1 MRHPAT
7 LNFVALL
14 CLSIAMTVSVR
25 ASQETAPASTPL
37 LPANTSGE
45 EIYRQACAACHSVDG
60 SGQPQTIV
68 GFQLPLPNGH
78 DFPDFNDCATNT
90 VEPTAD
96 WIAVVHRGGPVRALD
111 RHMPAF
117 GDALTP
123 EQIERAVKYL
133 WTFCKDASWPR
144 GDLNL
149 PRAFFTEKAFPENE
163 TVWTTGVTASGAKAV
178 DNELVYEHRIGS
190 RGQYEVTAPV
200 RGQQQRTRRRVESW
214 HRRRRVCAA
223 PDVLRQPRS
232 RQHLRRRRRRVAAD
246 GQGERRPRQRLLDL
260 RAVRDVGAD
269 DRHERLP
276 SGACRLRVP
285 IGPGARRERRLPA
298 HGASDTRSRRI
309 RASAAH
315 GRRCWKCSTASP
327 QGSRHEWDVV
337 PQMQVSL
344 SKLQHI
350 LLSVGVRVPL
360 NEREERKPQ
369 LLTYFLWDW
378 FDGGLFQ
385 FWK

>member
-25 ASQETAPASTPL
+25 ASQETAPATTPL

-60 SGQPQTIV
+60 SGQPQTVV

-78 DFPDFNDCATNT
+78 SFPDFNDCATNT

-123 EQIERAVKYL
+123 EQIERAVKDV

-163 TVWTTGVTASGAKAV
+163 TVWTTGVTGSGAKAI

-190 RGQYEVTAPV
+190 RGQFEVKLPIAA
-200 RGQQQRTRRRVESW
+200 QQQEPGGAWSRGIGDVEF
-214 HRRRRVCAA
+214 
-223 PDVLRQPRS
+223 
-232 RQHLRRRRRRVAAD
+232 
-246 GQGERRPRQRLLDL
+246 
-260 RAVRDVGAD
+260 AVRRTFYANLDRGSIFAAGGAIVAPTGKESEGLGNGFWIYEPFAMWGQMIGTNAFLQV
-269 DRHERLP
+269 HAGVELP
-276 SGACRLRVP
+276 SDQALGDTEAF
-285 IGPGARRERRLPA
+285 ARTAFGYTFARD
-298 HGASDTRSRRI
+298 HGFG
-309 RASAAH
+309 RA
-315 GRRCWKCSTASP
+315 WTPMLEVLTASP
-327 QGSRHEWDVV
+327 QGAATEWDVV
-337 PQMQVSL
+337 PQVQVSL

-378 FDGGLFQ
+378 FDGGLFK
-385 FWK
+385 FWR

>member
-7 LNFVALL
+7 LNFVALM

-25 ASQETAPASTPL
+25 ASQETAPATAPL

-78 DFPDFNDCATNT
+78 SFPDFNDCATNT

-117 GDALTP
+117 GDALTL
-123 EQIERAVKYL
+123 EQIERAVKYV

-163 TVWTTGVTASGAKAV
+163 TVWTTGVTGSGAKAI
-178 DNELVYEHRIGS
+178 DNELLYEHRIGS
-190 RGQYEVTAPV
+190 RGQFEVKLPI
-200 RGQQQRTRRRVESW
+200 S
-214 HRRRRVCAA
+214 HR
-223 PDVLRQPRS
+223 S
-232 RQHLRRRRRRVAAD
+232 
-246 GQGERRPRQRLLDL
+246 
-260 RAVRDVGAD
+260 
-269 DRHERLP
+269 
-276 SGACRLRVP
+276 
-285 IGPGARRERRLPA
+285 
-298 HGASDTRSRRI
+298 
-309 RASAAH
+309 
-315 GRRCWKCSTASP
+315 
-327 QGSRHEWDVV
+327 
-337 PQMQVSL
+337 
-344 SKLQHI
+344 
-350 LLSVGVRVPL
+350 
-360 NEREERKPQ
+360 
-369 LLTYFLWDW
+369 
-378 FDGGLFQ
+378 
-385 FWK
+385 

>member
-1 MRHPAT
+1 MRHPVT

-14 CLSIAMTVSVR
+14 CLSIALTDSVR
-25 ASQETAPASTPL
+25 ASQDTAPVSTPL
-37 LPANTSGE
+37 LPADSSGA
-45 EIYRQACAACHSVDG
+45 EIYRQACTACHSVDG
-60 SGQPQTIV
+60 SGQPQTVV

-78 DFPDFNDCATNT
+78 SFPDFNDCATNT

-117 GDALTP
+117 GDALTL
-123 EQIERAVKYL
+123 EQIERAVKYV

-163 TVWTTGVTASGAKAV
+163 TVWTTGVTGSGAKAI

-190 RGQYEVTAPV
+190 RGQFEVKLPIAA
-200 RGQQQRTRRRVESW
+200 QQQEPAGAWSRGIGDVEF
-214 HRRRRVCAA
+214 
-223 PDVLRQPRS
+223 
-232 RQHLRRRRRRVAAD
+232 
-246 GQGERRPRQRLLDL
+246 
-260 RAVRDVGAD
+260 AVRRTFYANLDRGSIFAAGGAIVAPTGK
-269 DRHERLP
+269 ESEGLGNGFWTYEP
-276 SGACRLRVP
+276 FAMWGQM
-285 IGPGARRERRLPA
+285 IGPNAFFQVHAGVEFPSDQALGDTEAFARTAFGYTFARDQ
-298 HGASDTRSRRI
+298 GFG
-309 RASAAH
+309 RA
-315 GRRCWKCSTASP
+315 WTPMLEVLTASP
-327 QGSRHEWDVV
+327 QGAATEWDVV
-337 PQMQVSL
+337 PQVQISL

-369 LLTYFLWDW
+369 MLTYFLWDW